1 MDNLE
6 HLLAV
11 QNELG
16 EGPVWDAEAQML
28 YWVDIYGQAFY
39 RFSPTTGRLQ
49 KFTVGVQVG
58 ALAPRVSGG
67 LVMATQRGFALWDE
81 QSAALTFLGDPEAN
95 HPETRFN
102 DGAVDPAGRF
112 WAGTMLED
120 SEDWDK
126 APGNLYRL
134 DPDHTLTRMETG
146 IAISN
151 GIGWSPD
158 SKTMYFTDSPRQ
170 VIYAYD
176 YDQATGAIEH
186 RRPFIQTPGE
196 ASVPDGLSV
205 DSEGC
210 IWSARWGGW
219 RIIRYDP
226 HGKQEREIHLP
237 VQFPT
242 SCTFGGLALDEF
254 YITSAATRLNA
265 QKRREQPFAGDV
277 FRLKPGI
284 KGLPRARFRG

>member
-1 MDNLE
+1 MDELE
-6 HLLAV
+6 HVLAV
-11 QNELG
+11 RNELG
-16 EGPVWDAEAQML
+16 EGPIWDAETQML

-39 RFSPTTGRLQ
+39 RFAPATGSLR
-49 KFTVGVQVG
+49 KTAVGVMVG
-58 ALAPRVSGG
+58 VLAPRAAGG
-67 LVMATQRGFALWDE
+67 LVLATERGFALWDE
-81 QSAALTFLGDPEAN
+81 SSAALTPLAAPADE

-120 SEDWDK
+120 SGDWNP

-134 DPDHTLTRMETG
+134 DPDHTLHRVDSG
-146 IAISN
+146 FAVSN
-151 GIGWSPD
+151 GIGWSLD
-158 SKTMYFTDSPRQ
+158 WKTMYFTDSPRQ

-176 YDQATGAIEH
+176 YDLLTGAIEN

-196 ASVPDGLSV
+196 ASVPDGLTV

-226 HGKQEREIHLP
+226 QGKKEREIALP
-237 VQFPT
+237 VQYPT
-242 SCTFGGLALDEF
+242 SCAFGGAALDEL

-265 QKRREQPFAGDV
+265 QQRQEQPLAGDV
-277 FRLKPGI
+277 FRLRPGV
-284 KGLPRARFRG
+284 KGLETPRYLG

>member
-11 QNELG
+11 QNILG
-16 EGPVWDAEAQML
+16 EGPVWDAEAQVL
-28 YWVDIYGQAFY
+28 YWVDIYGQTFY
-39 RFSPTTGRLQ
+39 RFSPTTGELRA
-49 KFTVGVQVG
+49 FEVGVQVG
-58 ALAPRVSGG
+58 VLAPRAAGG
-67 LVMATQRGFALWDE
+67 LIMATRNGFALWDE
-81 QSAALTFLGDPEAN
+81 HSEALTFLADPEAN

-120 SEDWDK
+120 SEEWDL

-134 DPDHTLTRMETG
+134 DPDYTLTRMETG

-176 YDQATGAIEH
+176 YDQATGTIEN

-196 ASVPDGLSV
+196 ASVPDGLTV

-226 HGKQEREIHLP
+226 QGKPEREIVLP
-237 VQFPT
+237 VQYPT
-242 SCTFGGLALDEF
+242 SCTFGGAALDEL
-254 YITSAATRLNA
+254 YITSAAVRVSA
-265 QKRREQPFAGDV
+265 HKRSQQPLAGDV
-277 FRLKPGI
+277 FRLRPGVS
-284 KGLPRARFRG
+284 GLKQPRFPG

>member
-1 MDNLE
+1 MNDLE

-16 EGPVWDAEAQML
+16 EGPVWDAEDQVL

-39 RFSPTTGRLQ
+39 RFSPATGDLR
-49 KFTVGVQVG
+49 KIEVGVQVG
-58 ALAPRVSGG
+58 ALAPRISGG
-67 LVMATQRGFALWDE
+67 LVMATRRGFALWDE
-81 QSAALTFLGDPEAN
+81 QSAALAFLADPEAD

-112 WAGTMLED
+112 WAGTMLEG
-120 SEDWDK
+120 SEEWDK

-134 DPDHTLTRMETG
+134 DPDHSVTRMDTG
-146 IAISN
+146 FAISN

-158 SKTMYFTDSPRQ
+158 WKTMYFTDSPRQ

-176 YDQATGAIEH
+176 YDLLTGAIEN

-196 ASVPDGLSV
+196 LSVPDGLTV

-219 RIIRYDP
+219 RVIRYDP
-226 HGKQEREIHLP
+226 QGKQEREISLP
-237 VQFPT
+237 VQYPT
-242 SCTFGGLALDEF
+242 SCTFGGAALDEL
-254 YITSAATRLNA
+254 YITSAATALSA
-265 QKRREQPFAGDV
+265 SKRVEQPFAGDV
-277 FRLKPGI
+277 FRIKPGI
-284 KGLPRARFRG
+284 KGLERPRFLG

>member
-11 QNELG
+11 QNILG
-16 EGPVWDAEAQML
+16 EGPVWDAEAQVL
-28 YWVDIYGQAFY
+28 YWVDIYGQTFY
-39 RFSPTTGRLQ
+39 RFSPTTGELHT
-49 KFTVGVQVG
+49 FEVGVQVG
-58 ALAPRVSGG
+58 VLAPRTAGG
-67 LVMATQRGFALWDE
+67 LIMATRNGFALWDE
-81 QSAALTFLGDPEAN
+81 HSEALTFLADPEAD

-120 SEDWDK
+120 SEEWDL

-134 DPDHTLTRMETG
+134 DPDYTLTRMETG

-176 YDQATGAIEH
+176 YDQATGTIEN

-196 ASVPDGLSV
+196 ASVPDGLTV

-226 HGKQEREIHLP
+226 QGKPEREIVLP
-237 VQFPT
+237 VQYPT
-242 SCTFGGLALDEF
+242 SCTFGGAALDEL
-254 YITSAATRLNA
+254 YITSAAVRVSA
-265 QKRREQPFAGDV
+265 HKRSQQPLAGDV
-277 FRLKPGI
+277 FRLRPGVS
-284 KGLPRARFRG
+284 GLKQPRFPG

>member
-1 MDNLE
+1 MSDLE

-16 EGPVWDAEAQML
+16 EGPVWDAETQTL
-28 YWVDIYGQAFY
+28 FWVDIYGQAFY
-39 RFSPTTGRLQ
+39 RFLPATGEQRRVE
-49 KFTVGVQVG
+49 VGVQVG
-58 ALAPRVSGG
+58 SLAPRLSGG
-67 LVMATQRGFALWDE
+67 LVLATQRGFAWWDE
-81 QSAALTFLGDPEAN
+81 QSGALSFFADPEAD

-112 WAGTMLED
+112 WAGTMLEG

-134 DPDHTLTRMETG
+134 DADHTLTRMETG
-146 IAISN
+146 LAVSN

-158 SKTMYFTDSPRQ
+158 WKTMYFTDSPRQ
-170 VIYAYD
+170 VIYAYE
-176 YDQATGAIEH
+176 YDLITGEIEH
-186 RRPFIQTPGE
+186 RRPFIQTAGG
-196 ASVPDGLSV
+196 ASVPDGLTV

-210 IWSARWGGW
+210 LWSVRWGGW

-226 HGKQEREIHLP
+226 QGKQEREIALP
-237 VQFPT
+237 VQYPT
-242 SCTFGGLALDEF
+242 SCTFGGPLLDEL

-265 QKRREQPFAGDV
+265 QQRKGQPLAGDL
-277 FRLKPGI
+277 FRLRPGV
-284 KGLPRARFRG
+284 KGVETPRFLG

>member
-1 MDNLE
+1 MSDLE

-16 EGPVWDAEAQML
+16 EGPVWDAEDQVL
-28 YWVDIYGQAFY
+28 YWVDIYSRTFY
-39 RFSPTTGRLQ
+39 RFSPATGELR
-49 KFTVGVQVG
+49 KVDVGVQVG
-58 ALAPRVSGG
+58 ALAPRISGG
-67 LVMATQRGFALWDE
+67 LVMATQHGFALWDE
-81 QSAALTFLGDPEAN
+81 QSGALTFLADPEAD

-112 WAGTMLED
+112 WAGTMLEG
-120 SEDWDK
+120 SKEWDK

-134 DPDHTLTRMETG
+134 DPDHTLTRMDTG
-146 IAISN
+146 FAISN

-158 SKTMYFTDSPRQ
+158 NRTMYFTDSPRQ

-176 YDQATGAIEH
+176 YDLLTGTIEN

-196 ASVPDGLSV
+196 ASVPDGLTV

-210 IWSARWGGW
+210 IWSVRWGGW

-226 HGKQEREIHLP
+226 QGKQERVIALP
-237 VQFPT
+237 VQYPT
-242 SCTFGGLALDEF
+242 SCTFGGPALDEL
-254 YITSAATRLNA
+254 YITSAATELSA
-265 QKRREQPFAGDV
+265 QKRVQHPLAGDV
-277 FRLKPGI
+277 FRIKPGI
-284 KGLPRARFRG
+284 KGLDSPRFLG

>member
-1 MDNLE
+1 MNNLE

-11 QNELG
+11 QNILG
-16 EGPVWDAEAQML
+16 EGPVWDAEAQVL
-28 YWVDIYGQAFY
+28 YWVDIYGQTFY
-39 RFSPTTGRLQ
+39 RFSPATGELR
-49 KFTVGVQVG
+49 KFEVGVQVG
-58 ALAPRVSGG
+58 VLAPRAAGG
-67 LVMATQRGFALWDE
+67 LVMATHRGFALWDE
-81 QSAALTFLGDPEAN
+81 QSEALTSLADPEAD

-112 WAGTMLED
+112 WAGTMLEG
-120 SEDWDK
+120 SEDWDS

-134 DPDHTLTRMETG
+134 DPDYTLTRMETG

-158 SKTMYFTDSPRQ
+158 GKTMYFTDSPRQ

-176 YDQATGAIEH
+176 YDQATGTIAN

-196 ASVPDGLSV
+196 ASVPDGLTV

-226 HGKQEREIHLP
+226 QGKPERTISLP
-237 VQFPT
+237 VQYPT
-242 SCTFGGLALDEF
+242 SCTFGGPALDEL
-254 YITSAATRLNA
+254 YITSAAVRVSA
-265 QKRREQPFAGDV
+265 DKRSEQPLAGDV

-284 KGLPRARFRG
+284 TGLKQPRFPG

>member
-1 MDNLE
+1 MSDLE

-16 EGPVWDAEAQML
+16 EGPVWDAEDQVL
-28 YWVDIYGQAFY
+28 YWVDIYGQTFY
-39 RFSPTTGRLQ
+39 RFSPATGELR
-49 KFTVGVQVG
+49 KVEVGVQVG
-58 ALAPRVSGG
+58 ALAPRISGG

-81 QSAALTFLGDPEAN
+81 PSEALTFLTDPEADQ
-95 HPETRFN
+95 PETRFN

-112 WAGTMLED
+112 WAGTMLEG
-120 SEDWDK
+120 SKDWDR

-134 DPDHTLTRMETG
+134 DPDHTLSRMDTG
-146 IAISN
+146 FVISN

-176 YDQATGAIEH
+176 YDLLTGAIEN

-196 ASVPDGLSV
+196 ASVPDGLTV
-205 DSEGC
+205 DREGC

-226 HGKQEREIHLP
+226 QGKKEREISLP
-237 VQFPT
+237 VQYPT
-242 SCTFGGLALDEF
+242 SCTFGGPALDEV
-254 YITSAATRLNA
+254 YITSASTELSA
-265 QKRREQPFAGDV
+265 QKRVQQPLAGDL
-277 FRLKPGI
+277 FRIKPGI
-284 KGLPRARFRG
+284 KGLDSPRFLG